1 MEENIKLSIKK
12 IKNNINYS
20 LELINLENNIHE
32 YEKPKYFTINELI
45 VNFLIKYLYY
55 ILVIIIF
62 CIFIYLYL

>member
-20 LELINLENNIHE
+20 SGLINLENNIHE
-32 YEKPKYFTINELI
+32 YEKPKYFTINEFI
-45 VNFLIKYLYY
+45 VNLLIKYLYY